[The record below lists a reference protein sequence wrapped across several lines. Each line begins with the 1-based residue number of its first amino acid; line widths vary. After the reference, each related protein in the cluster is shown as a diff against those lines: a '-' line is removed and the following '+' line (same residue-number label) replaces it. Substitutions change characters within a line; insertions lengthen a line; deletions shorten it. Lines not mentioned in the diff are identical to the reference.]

1 MKLSRILTILAVVLV
16 LMLTFTSCD
25 FIKGLFPGEEH
36 EHHFVEGKCECGE
49 TDPEYKP
56 EEKPEETKTTPV
68 ITVNPVEMEEYA
80 GNPIADLL
88 FGVTVTDEGDPD
100 VRVVVDDDDGFDFEV
115 PGEYIIT
122 YRAVNKFGNAAT
134 ATRKI
139 TILEP
144 LSTITLE
151 VKKNLL
157 GEGKWKGT
165 LISFANRLY
174 SEISADKVVSTAE
187 SGIYHNVSDK
197 AVTLTVGGTHGVAAI
212 IDANGVV
219 VEGRDGAN
227 SKLVNKDNP
236 SRTGS
241 TVTTMTV
248 DGAPVSVASVF
259 GRDLVIPAGG
269 YAVIVQSG
277 LYGTTV
283 DSDGRGFM
291 NYNVIGTYGNV
302 VRIYWTDS
310 GEELTSYV
318 NQAPTIGGTS
328 EIVVGIND
336 ETFKLED
343 AVLAGVYAKDDKGTF
358 TAEDDEDV
366 TVTILDNG
374 GFDVTK
380 IGKYTITLTATDGE
394 KSATA
399 TRVVEV
405 TDKTVQITL
414 GGKTH
419 TISLAKYLY
428 NTDVTENKIA
438 GYSIVVFDKAFE
450 GEIKTNSYGAALVFD
465 QYGRL
470 IKIYDGANLGYYTV
484 DGKAATVHFDVK
496 TYATTAW
503 TELGEGETL
512 VIFPND
518 GGANVAR
525 AWALGHRDLGGD
537 QRGSMLQVVTITGL
551 TFPEPPHDRCES
563 VCIYCGK
570 CLDAECQEE
579 VCAEKCEG
587 HDHECSALCEVC
599 GKCGNAE
606 CEDALC
612 AEKCDCLLIVI
623 NGKSLKVAAGTIAID
638 VAAPSLGSTNFII
651 YTYAFKAEN
660 ETLSWNNGYAEAFI
674 LNQYG
679 QVVRIY
685 DGVSGGKYFDAA
697 NRAGIVDATIS
708 TAGNTMK
715 DAYASLSE
723 GEILIFGA
731 NGGMNGNAGRSFLG
745 GVRVIGALATI
756 PGVTFEALPEHE
768 CESKCAD
775 CGKCMDK
782 TCIFPA
788 CLSQCACHRCESI
801 CSVCQGCLD
810 PACTEKAC
818 ATKCS
823 CHECESLCA
832 TCGGCKDTECT
843 NEVCA
848 TKCICSYTGTDK
860 YFAVNGTFYK
870 AAEGKWLY
878 NTQCGNTTEPKAQNY
893 KFIIF
898 DKSYKGSFE
907 TNAYGVA
914 LVVNANGELVKAYD
928 WGAYYDLNGKGT
940 MSHTNANYATY
951 AFSQLSAGETL
962 IIFPNDGANGADSA
976 RTFAKNISD
985 NWDSYKGK
993 KVHITGFTFD
1003 GVIVHECE
1011 SICPACGKCLDA
1023 ECTEAVC
1030 SDKCAGHDHICES
1043 VCQYCSNCLDKECT
1057 EEICTTKCNCL
1068 SISIGTKFYNAVNGM
1083 WAINETIT
1091 TGTAANK
1098 AVWVFTK
1105 DYTGDFSTNGF
1116 GVALVLDQFGK
1127 VNRIYDG
1134 ANAGYTDA
1142 SSGVNNKNYGVTT
1155 DNFATLAWESLQAGE
1170 TLVVL
1175 PNGPDSNKARQ
1186 VGLDCRWLIGQKM
1199 SITGVEFASPEK
1211 TITIG
1216 SKTYTATEGKW
1227 LYNTAVTTSTASTY
1241 AIVIYDKGF
1250 TGEFTTNGFGVALV
1264 LTAEGKVARVYDGAN
1279 AGYTDASS
1287 GVNNKNY
1294 GVTTDNFAALAW
1306 ESLQEGE
1313 TLVILPNG
1321 GSEGNA
1327 ARQVGLDCRWLIGQ
1341 KMSIT
1346 GFVFQ

>member
-366 TVTILDNG
+366 AVTILDNG

-438 GYSIVVFDKAFE
+438 GYSIVVFDKAFK

-484 DGKAATVHFDVK
+484 DGKAAEVHFDVK

-537 QRGSMLQVVTITGL
+537 QKGSMLQVVTITGH

-587 HDHECSALCEVC
+587 HDHECSALCEIC

-623 NGKSLKVAAGTIAID
+623 NGKSVKVAAGTIAVD
-638 VAAPSLGSTNFII
+638 VAAPAIGANSLIV

-660 ETLSWNNGYAEAFI
+660 ETLSWTNTWGHAFI

-679 QVVRIY
+679 QVIRIY
-685 DGVSGGKYFDAA
+685 DGVSPKYFDIN
-697 NRAGIVDATIS
+697 NRAGVVDKTLCDNG
-708 TAGNTMK
+708 TYLVN
-715 DAYASLSE
+715 AYASLSE
-723 GEILIFGA
+723 GEYLIIGA
-731 NGGMNGNAGRSFLG
+731 NGCLNNAGRKIMG
-745 GVRVIGALATI
+745 DNRVFGTLTTI
-756 PGVTFEALPEHE
+756 PGLTFTELPAHE

-775 CGKCMDK
+775 CGKCTDA
-782 TCIFPA
+782 TCSLPA
-788 CLSQCACHRCESI
+788 CVAQCVCHKCESI
-801 CSVCQGCLD
+801 CPVCQGCLD

-823 CHECESLCA
+823 CHVCSDRCA
-832 TCGGCKDTECT
+832 TCGGCKVADCTEDVCT
-843 NEVCA
+843 

-860 YFAVNGTFYK
+860 YFAVNGTFFM

-878 NTQCGNTTEPKAQNY
+878 NTQCGNATEPKAQNF
-893 KFIIF
+893 KMIIF
-898 DKSYKGSFE
+898 DKSYTGSFE

-940 MSHTNANYATY
+940 MSHTNANYAVF
-951 AFSQLSAGETL
+951 AFSELQDGETL

-993 KVHITGFTFD
+993 KVLITDLTFGGNSGDVEEPHACESKCEHCGKCTDTACTENVCATKCAGHENSRFFIVGDKKFEAVDGKWAYNNSAANAATAYTYSMIIFDKNYTGEVATNANGVAIVLDKYGRLTKIYDAANGWYYALDNVATGRVNAATAGFTTSTYATDAWNKLEEGETLIIFPNDGVNAADSARAFALNLRNIDGTGAYKLVDGEHPYFGKVVSLTGFTF
-1003 GVIVHECE
+1003 E
-1011 SICPACGKCLDA
+1011 AA
-1023 ECTEAVC
+1023 E
-1030 SDKCAGHDHICES
+1030 
-1043 VCQYCSNCLDKECT
+1043 
-1057 EEICTTKCNCL
+1057 
-1068 SISIGTKFYNAVNGM
+1068 
-1083 WAINETIT
+1083 
-1091 TGTAANK
+1091 
-1098 AVWVFTK
+1098 
-1105 DYTGDFSTNGF
+1105 
-1116 GVALVLDQFGK
+1116 
-1127 VNRIYDG
+1127 
-1134 ANAGYTDA
+1134 
-1142 SSGVNNKNYGVTT
+1142 
-1155 DNFATLAWESLQAGE
+1155 
-1170 TLVVL
+1170 
-1175 PNGPDSNKARQ
+1175 
-1186 VGLDCRWLIGQKM
+1186 
-1199 SITGVEFASPEK
+1199 
-1211 TITIG
+1211 
-1216 SKTYTATEGKW
+1216 
-1227 LYNTAVTTSTASTY
+1227 
-1241 AIVIYDKGF
+1241 
-1250 TGEFTTNGFGVALV
+1250 
-1264 LTAEGKVARVYDGAN
+1264 
-1279 AGYTDASS
+1279 
-1287 GVNNKNY
+1287 
-1294 GVTTDNFAALAW
+1294 
-1306 ESLQEGE
+1306 
-1313 TLVILPNG
+1313 
-1321 GSEGNA
+1321 
-1327 ARQVGLDCRWLIGQ
+1327 
-1341 KMSIT
+1341 
-1346 GFVFQ
+1346 